1 MGITVQAATNVLAL
15 GGEDEMVGSN
25 DIPPAAGQLQ
35 VDLRRLEWARDSART
50 PWRRS
55 RETAEWVAFPAGEM
69 VIQTTTNAAVA
80 HLSTMLNR
88 LDPKLFPECVSRPQ
102 VTPAA

>member
-35 VDLRRLEWARDSART
+35 VDLRRLEWAQELSQDTLAAITRNRRVGRVPCRRDGDSNDNQCSRRT
-50 PWRRS
+50 P
-55 RETAEWVAFPAGEM
+55 EHDAEQAG
-69 VIQTTTNAAVA
+69 
-80 HLSTMLNR
+80 S
-88 LDPKLFPECVSRPQ
+88 
-102 VTPAA
+102 